1 MRTKRHRSKTKRS
14 QSLMLMSLLALL
26 FTYTSVYAQRQ
37 SVHQKRERAAVAIDC
52 DTALTSDL
60 RIVRRPYK
68 MSDNIF
74 WGLGIKGN
82 RSLSPEARQESLFK
96 MIRPGAEF
104 MFGKYFSPWISA
116 SVNLGYNMQQESML
130 KPFEMENYS
139 FHSVSL
145 SLEAQLCL
153 NRLFT
158 RYNSNERF
166 LVYAL
171 AGAGI
176 QTAFAYRSKD
186 TLAMTT
192 VNDKFHFSPLLHA
205 GAMFEWKVAEG
216 VSVTLRGTWTTTTS
230 RICGLGQGHRHQG
243 VDISLG
249 FVRRLP
255 NHYASRSFQNCRGNE
270 IYYFGA
276 LEDRLL
282 ADHKRQ
288 LKRSRKGKAEA
299 PIMAAEE
306 DSILIFPHGYAYLT
320 PRQEAKLDRTIAR
333 LAGNPHLVAVFDI
346 YPIVNDDPK
355 MTATQA
361 IQRCESAI
369 RHYILHHQTKVN
381 ENQLR
386 FKLHSDEPSPVAD
399 QSIWMHGAFIHYVQ

>member
-1 MRTKRHRSKTKRS
+1 MRTKRHRSITKRS
-14 QSLMLMSLLALL
+14 RSLMLMSLLALL
-26 FTYTSVYAQRQ
+26 FTYTSVYAQTQ

-74 WGLGIKGN
+74 WGMDFKAN
-82 RSLSPEARQESLFK
+82 RSLSPEVRQKPFFK
-96 MIRPGAEF
+96 MVRPGAEF
-104 MFGKYFSPWISA
+104 MFGKYFTPWISA
-116 SVNLGYNMQQESML
+116 SLNLGYNMQQESML
-130 KPFEMENYS
+130 EPFETESYS

-145 SLEAQLCL
+145 SLEGQLCL

-158 RYNSNERF
+158 RYNPEERF
-166 LVYAL
+166 RIYAL

-176 QTAFAYRSKD
+176 QTAFAYHETNS
-186 TLAMTT
+186 LAMTM
-192 VNDKFHFSPLLHA
+192 VDDKFHFSPLFHT
-205 GAMFEWKVAEG
+205 GAMLEWR
-216 VSVTLRGTWTTTTS
+216 VSDGACVTLRGIWTMDTS
-230 RICGLGQGHRHQG
+230 RICGLGDSHRHEG
-243 VDISLG
+243 LDISIG
-249 FVRRLP
+249 FIRRMP
-255 NHYASRSFQNCRGNE
+255 NHYASRAFQNCRGNE
-270 IYYFGA
+270 IYYFDA

-306 DSILIFPHGYAYLT
+306 DSILIFPYGYAYLT
-320 PRQEAKLDRTIAR
+320 PRQEAKLDRAIAR

-361 IQRCESAI
+361 TRRCESTI

-386 FKLHSDEPSPVAD
+386 FKLHIDEPSPVAD
-399 QSIWMHGAFIHYVQ
+399 QSIWMHGAFIHYVH